1 MTGDHSTPVEFGDH
15 SHEPVPFAIAH
26 IRHVVGAALLGCC
39 TAWLSGMRHCLRRR
53 GGPLHCLRSCAGAA
67 RTCQLQT
74 QNAAVSKVLY
84 STGTSV
90 AHSVAPPAT
99 AAAANGRSGEQR
111 DQQQL
116 AAAQRQ
122 QYIEQQQVE
131 QDLEQQRQRRRPA
144 VVLGDGVSE
153 FTEIAAAAGALGR
166 FPGSQVM
173 PLVRQFVGLE
183 AVS

>member
-1 MTGDHSTPVEFGDH
+1 MQVQ
-15 SHEPVPFAIAH
+15 
-26 IRHVVGAALLGCC
+26 AL
-39 TAWLSGMRHCLRRR
+39 
-53 GGPLHCLRSCAGAA
+53 GGE
-67 RTCQLQT
+67 
-74 QNAAVSKVLY
+74 AAVDSIPLGPIQHPQEEGNAGG
-84 STGTSV
+84 SGEEQ
-90 AHSVAPPAT
+90 APAAAAT

-111 DQQQL
+111 EQQQL

-153 FTEIAAAAGALGR
+153 FTEIAAAAGVLGR